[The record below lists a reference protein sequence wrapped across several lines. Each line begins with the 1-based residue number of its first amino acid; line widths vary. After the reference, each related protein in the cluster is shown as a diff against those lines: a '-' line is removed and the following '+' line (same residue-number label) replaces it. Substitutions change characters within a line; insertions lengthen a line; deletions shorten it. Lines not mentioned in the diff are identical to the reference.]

1 MNIVVSGGGT
11 GGHVNPALA
20 IADIVKAHEPD
31 AEISYVG
38 TSKGIENKLVPAA
51 GYTLYHVEVQGLKRS
66 LSLSNLKTAWMAAT
80 SISKAKELLKKL
92 RPDVVIGSGGYVC
105 WPVVK
110 AAHDLGIPCAL
121 HESNAIPGF
130 AVKMLEKDADRIFV
144 NFEET
149 KAALKHPEKAE
160 RVGNPLRGG
169 FSAISRDE
177 ARKRLGAE
185 DYDLCVLSYGGSMG
199 AERVNDEILAVMEKY
214 TSSQP
219 KIRHMHATGSIEWPI
234 ASVQFREKGLD
245 RFPNLRCVEYI
256 YNMPEEM
263 AAADLIICRAGAMT
277 LSELALMKKPCI
289 LIPSPNVADN
299 HQYKNARVLQDKGA
313 TVVFE
318 EKELSGDILTD
329 TVKRICSDPSERER
343 MSGAI
348 SGFAVPDAAE
358 RIYAGLKEISGK

>member
-20 IADIVKAHEPD
+20 IADIVRSREPD
-31 AEISYVG
+31 SKIAYVG

-51 GYTLYHVEVQGLKRS
+51 GYPLYHVEVQGLKRS

-80 SISKAKELLKKL
+80 SISKAKSLLKEL
-92 RPDVVIGSGGYVC
+92 CPDVVIGSGGYVC
-105 WPVVK
+105 WPVVR
-110 AAHDLGIPCAL
+110 AAHELGIPCAL

-149 KAALKHPEKAE
+149 KSALKHPEKAV

-169 FSAISRDE
+169 FSAISRE
-177 ARKRLGAE
+177 QARESLGASG
-185 DYDLCVLSYGGSMG
+185 YKACVLSYGGSMG
-199 AERVNDEILAVMEKY
+199 AERVNDEILSVMEKY
-214 TSSQP
+214 TSKHP
-219 KIRHMHATGSIEWPI
+219 EIRHLHATGAIEWPV
-234 ASVQFREKGLD
+234 AAVQFREKGLESA
-245 RFPNLRCVEYI
+245 PNLRCVEYI

-299 HQYKNARVLQDKGA
+299 HQYKNAKVLADKGA
-313 TVVFE
+313 AVVFE
-318 EKELSGDILTD
+318 EKDLSGDVLTD
-329 TVKRICSDPSERER
+329 AVKELCENADKRAAMSE
-343 MSGAI
+343 AI
-348 SGFAVPDAAE
+348 AQFAVPDAAE
-358 RIYAGLKEISGK
+358 LIYSGLREIIKK

>member
-20 IADIVKAHEPD
+20 IADIVRAHEPD

-51 GYTLYHVEVQGLKRS
+51 GYPLYHVEVQGLKRS

-80 SISKAKELLKKL
+80 SISKARELLRKL
-92 RPDVVIGSGGYVC
+92 KPDVVIGSGGYVC

-169 FSAISRDE
+169 FSAVSRGE
-177 ARKRLGAE
+177 AKKAVGAE
-185 DYDLCVLSYGGSMG
+185 DYDLCLLSYGGSMG
-199 AERVNDEILAVMEKY
+199 AERVNDEILALMEKY
-214 TSSQP
+214 TSKKP
-219 KIRHMHATGSIEWPI
+219 EIRHMHATGAIEWPI
-234 ASVQFREKGLD
+234 ASVQFRDKGLD
-245 RFPNLRCVEYI
+245 SSPNLKCVEYI

-277 LSELALMKKPCI
+277 LSELALMRKPCV

-299 HQYKNARVLQDKGA
+299 HQYKNARVLSDKGA
-313 TVVFE
+313 AVVFE
-318 EKELSGDILTD
+318 EKDLSGDVLTNA
-329 TVKRICSDPSERER
+329 VRQICESPEKREE
-343 MSGAI
+343 MSAAI

-358 RIYAGLKEISGK
+358 RIYSGLKEISGK